1 MREYTSYEI
10 TEEHYLRILNDGD
23 FPIRKHKVIR
33 NDREKITLSLLSRT
47 NGEELF
53 EHLEEGAELNM
64 EYVTYSYDIFLIKSE
79 YTPNGSTEYYAFST
93 YDTANFHFFARL
105 LEDSLRYLRKTK
117 GIENPIC
124 SKIILYDDFNSFP
137 LDNAVRVIASKD
149 EGDDEDD
156 VIIKFDIS
164 IEEPCD
170 SSEFKYS
177 RFLFNENIAEGYI
190 ELSKE
195 FYGKKIEKAKKS
207 I

>member
-1 MREYTSYEI
+1 MREYKSYEI
-10 TEEHYLRILNDGD
+10 TEEHYLRILNEGD
-23 FPIRKHKVIR
+23 FPIRKHKVIT

-53 EHLEEGAELNM
+53 EHLEEGAELDM

-79 YTPNGSTEYYAFST
+79 YTPNGSAEYYAFST

-124 SKIILYDDFNSFP
+124 SKIILYD
-137 LDNAVRVIASKD
+137 
-149 EGDDEDD
+149 E
-156 VIIKFDIS
+156 FDIS